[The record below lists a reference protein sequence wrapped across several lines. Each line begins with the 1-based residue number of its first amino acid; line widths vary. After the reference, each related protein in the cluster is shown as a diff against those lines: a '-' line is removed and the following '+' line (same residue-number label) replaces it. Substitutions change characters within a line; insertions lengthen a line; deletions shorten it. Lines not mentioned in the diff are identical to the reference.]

1 MKFPVKLSKEP
12 EGGYTVT
19 FPDIPE
25 AITCGESIED
35 ALYHAKDALES
46 AMDFYLDDKRPV
58 PAPSKPKRGQH
69 TVELPAS
76 VAAKVLLLNEMS
88 DQKVRP
94 AELARRLK
102 VTPQEVT
109 RLIDWRHTSKIDGI
123 AGALKALGK
132 TLEIRANAS

>member
-1 MKFPVKLSKEP
+1 MKFPVKLNKEP

-94 AELARRLK
+94 SELARRLR
-102 VTPQEVT
+102 VTRQEVN

-123 AGALKALGK
+123 AVALKALGK
-132 TLEIRANAS
+132 TLEMRAV

>member
-12 EGGYTVT
+12 GGGYTVT

-25 AITCGESIED
+25 AITCGESIEN

-58 PAPSKPKRGQH
+58 SEPSKPKRGQQ
-69 TVELPAS
+69 TIELPAS
-76 VAAKVLLLNEMS
+76 VAAKVLLLNEMCS
-88 DQKVRP
+88 QSVRP
-94 AELARRLK
+94 SELARRLK

-109 RLIDWRHTSKIDGI
+109 RLTNPRHTSKIDGI
-123 AGALKALGK
+123 ALALKALGK
-132 TLEIRANAS
+132 TLEIRAV

>member
-19 FPDIPE
+19 FTDIPE

-58 PAPSKPKRGQH
+58 PAPSKPKRGQYS
-69 TVELPAS
+69 VELPAS
-76 VAAKVLLLNEMS
+76 VAAKVLLLNEMCS
-88 DQKVRP
+88 QSVRP
-94 AELARRLK
+94 SELARRLK

-109 RLIDWRHTSKIDGI
+109 RLTNPRHTSKIDGI
-123 AGALKALGK
+123 ALALKALGK
-132 TLEIRANAS
+132 TLEMRAV

>member
-58 PAPSKPKRGQH
+58 PAPSKPKVGQH

-88 DQKVRP
+88 GQKVRP
-94 AELARRLK
+94 AQLARRMK
-102 VTPQEVT
+102 ITPQEVT
-109 RLIDWRHTSKIDGI
+109 RLTSLHHATKIDGI
-123 AGALKALGK
+123 ALALKALGK
-132 TLEIRANAS
+132 TLEMRAV

>member
-58 PAPSKPKRGQH
+58 PAPSMPKRGQH

-94 AELARRLK
+94 SELARRLR
-102 VTPQEVT
+102 VTRQEVN

-123 AGALKALGK
+123 AVALKALGK
-132 TLEIRANAS
+132 TLEMRAV

>member
-76 VAAKVLLLNEMS
+76 VAAKILLLNEMS

-132 TLEIRANAS
+132 TLEMRAV

>member
-19 FPDIPE
+19 FPDVPE

-88 DQKVRP
+88 GQKVRP
-94 AELARRLK
+94 AQLARRMK

-109 RLIDWRHTSKIDGI
+109 RLTSLRHATKIDGI
-123 AGALKALGK
+123 ALALKALGK
-132 TLEIRANAS
+132 TLEIRAV

>member
-35 ALYHAKDALES
+35 ALYHAKDVLES

-88 DQKVRP
+88 GQKVRP
-94 AELARRLK
+94 AQLARRMK

-109 RLIDWRHTSKIDGI
+109 RLTSLRHATKIDGI
-123 AGALKALGK
+123 ALALKALGK
-132 TLEIRANAS
+132 TLEIRAV

>member
-1 MKFPVKLSKEP
+1 MKFPVRLSKEP

-35 ALYHAKDALES
+35 ALYHAKDVLES

-58 PAPSKPKRGQH
+58 PVPSKPKRGQH

-88 DQKVRP
+88 SQKVRP
-94 AELARRLK
+94 SELARRLK
-102 VTPQEVT
+102 VTPQEVN
-109 RLIDWRHTSKIDGI
+109 RLIDWKHTSKIDGI
-123 AGALKALGK
+123 ALALKALGK
-132 TLEIRANAS
+132 TLEMRVV